1 MAEKQMNAVLK
12 LRRDSQNNFERSNII
27 LQKGEI
33 ALVTTPFSG
42 TQIKVGDGTT
52 RFKDLNYNN
61 FGLLVEGF
69 KNSDTEFV
77 YPDNSTIVNP
87 ENHLLFMDRNTG
99 FMYYWDHQDS
109 KYKYVNRDIVPA
121 ASASTTGIAKL
132 YDDLDGNNTDGSVT
146 QYAVRGAFSKVQT
159 AANNIVWKMDDE
171 DREKLITNFSDLQSL
186 SIVH

>member
-12 LRRDSQNNFERSNII
+12 LRRDSENNFNRFNII

-33 ALVTTPFSG
+33 ALVATPFSG
-42 TQIKVGDGTT
+42 TQIKVGDGIT

-77 YPDNSTIVNP
+77 YPDNSTVVNP

-99 FMYYWDHQDS
+99 FMYYWDHQDN
-109 KYKYVNRDIVPA
+109 KYMYVNRDIVPLA
-121 ASASTTGIAKL
+121 DASTSGVAKL
-132 YDDLDGNNTDGSVT
+132 YQTVDGDNTDGAVSQV
-146 QYAVRGAFSKVQT
+146 AVRGAFSQVQT

-171 DREKLITNFSDLQSL
+171 DNEMLTTSFSDLQSL

>member
-1 MAEKQMNAVLK
+1 MAEKSMNAVLK
-12 LRRDSQNNFERSNII
+12 LRRDSENNFNRSNII

-77 YPDNSTIVNP
+77 YPDNSTVVNP

-99 FMYYWDHQDS
+99 FMYYWDHEQS
-109 KYKYVNRDIVPA
+109 KYMYVNRDIVPVA
-121 ASASTTGIAKL
+121 DASTAGIAKL
-132 YDDLDGNNTDGSVT
+132 YQTVDGDNTDG
-146 QYAVRGAFSKVQT
+146 AVSQFAVKGAFNQVQT
-159 AANNIVWKMDDE
+159 AANNLVWKIDEEDDE
-171 DREKLITNFSDLQSL
+171 KLVTNFSDLQSL

>member
-12 LRRDSQNNFERSNII
+12 LRRDNETNFNGSNII

-42 TQIKVGDGTT
+42 LQVKVGDGTT
-52 RFKDLNYNN
+52 RFRDLNYNN

-77 YPDNSTIVNP
+77 YPDNSTKVNP

-99 FMYYWDHQDS
+99 FMYYWDHEQS
-109 KYKYVNRDIVPA
+109 KYMYVNRDIVPVA
-121 ASASTTGIAKL
+121 TDAVAGIAKL
-132 YDDLDGNNTDGSVT
+132 YQTVDGGNADG
-146 QYAVRGAFSKVQT
+146 AVSQVAVKGAFSQVQT
-159 AANNIVWKMDDE
+159 AANNIVWKMDEE
-171 DREKLITNFSDLQSL
+171 DREMLTTSFSDLQSL